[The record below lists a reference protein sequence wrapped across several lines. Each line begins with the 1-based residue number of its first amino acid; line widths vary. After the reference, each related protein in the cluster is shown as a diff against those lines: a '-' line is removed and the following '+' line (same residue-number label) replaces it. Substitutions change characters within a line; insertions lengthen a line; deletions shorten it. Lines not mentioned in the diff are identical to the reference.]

1 MTAPYS
7 TWTWRVG
14 STEPIEFQLTA
25 DGEAVD
31 LSGVT
36 SVEIRLRAGDLAP
49 SVDYDTVTNPTKLA
63 ITDATEGKVT
73 FYPGAAEFA
82 LVEGHYNAFFWVTDG
97 AGRIASYPTG
107 ANFVIRVLEA
117 F

>member
-14 STEPIEFQLTA
+14 STEAVEFQLTA
-25 DGEAVD
+25 DGDPVD
-31 LSGVT
+31 LAGVT
-36 SVEIRLRAGDLAP
+36 SVEIRLESHDGAP
-49 SVDYDTVTNPTKLA
+49 VADYDTVANPTKLA
-63 ITDATEGKVT
+63 ITDAVNGKVT

-97 AGRIASYPTG
+97 AGRVASYPTG
-107 ANFVIRVLEA
+107 ANFVIRVIRN

>member
-25 DGEAVD
+25 DGEVVD
-31 LSGVT
+31 LSAVT
-36 SVEIRLRAGDLAP
+36 SVEVRFEAHDGSPL
-49 SVDYDTVTNPTKLA
+49 SNYDTVANPTKLA
-63 ITDATEGKVT
+63 ITDAVNGKVT

-82 LVEGHYNAFFWVTDG
+82 LTEGHFNAFFWVTDG

-107 ANFVIRVLEA
+107 ANFVIRVIRN